1 MSEGTSLVNFGS
13 LAGGAQGIM
22 ATYRQL
28 QSTLENLES
37 QLAPMVGSWTGDAR
51 EAYFQQK
58 KKWDDASAAMALILS
73 QMGSAVDNANSNY
86 QAAENS
92 NMGRWA

>member
-1 MSEGTSLVNFGS
+1 MTDSRTMVNFGA
-13 LAGGAQGIM
+13 LQGGSTGIM

-28 QSTLENLES
+28 RSTLENLES

-58 KKWDDASAAMALILS
+58 KKWDDASAAMATILA
-73 QMGSAVDNANSNY
+73 QMGQAVDNAHANY
-86 QAAENS
+86 QSAENS
-92 NMGRWA
+92 NMGRWS